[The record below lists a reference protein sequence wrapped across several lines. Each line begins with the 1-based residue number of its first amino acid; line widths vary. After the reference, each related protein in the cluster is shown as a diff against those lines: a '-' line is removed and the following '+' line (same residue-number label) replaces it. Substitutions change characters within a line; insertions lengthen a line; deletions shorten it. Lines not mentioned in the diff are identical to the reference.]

1 MSKHW
6 KWDEIGLLWEDTL
19 QCICVNLR
27 ILGSWLFLLLVVV
40 RARILRVFLHL
51 RAFQL
56 SQKFISS
63 WSFMIFMLLRMISG
77 CFLRIWS
84 ISCCS
89 AISSNFSAPKSCL
102 GEQTSSLIGSLADF
116 MDYLWV
122 PSCTFSPQLAL
133 SWIVYSISIISLDVH
148 DVSWCHHLYTRH
160 SLELNYPGGE

>member
-6 KWDEIGLLWEDTL
+6 KWDEIGLRWEDTL

-27 ILGSWLFLLLVVV
+27 MLGSWLSLLLVVV

-51 RAFQL
+51 WAFQL

-89 AISSNFSAPKSCL
+89 EISSNFSAPKPCL

-122 PSCTFSPQLAL
+122 TSMYLLPSACLVLNSVFYFYFFSGC
-133 SWIVYSISIISLDVH
+133 
-148 DVSWCHHLYTRH
+148 SWCIVMSSSLYKA
-160 SLELNYPGGE
+160 LFGIELSRR